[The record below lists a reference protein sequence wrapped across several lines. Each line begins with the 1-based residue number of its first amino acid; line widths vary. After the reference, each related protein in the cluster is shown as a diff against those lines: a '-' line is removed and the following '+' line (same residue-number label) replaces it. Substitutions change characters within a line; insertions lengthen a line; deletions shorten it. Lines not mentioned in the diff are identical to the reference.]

1 MKNSIYKRLIK
12 LIFNY
17 WPYLVLSTATAF
29 VYVALNGISV
39 WLTASLINNILSD
52 FDKLILEQSRLSS
65 SSILTLNEKI
75 KYFTNEL
82 ILRDTAKETLQMLC
96 YSILIIFVLK
106 NVFLYLKNVSLIV
119 VQYRL
124 ITELRNKLYIH
135 YHSLSLS
142 FFNKQKSG
150 ELTSIIVNDVAN
162 MRQALT
168 IGFQRM
174 FVEPINIIAFTTLLF
189 IISWQLASIAVIII
203 PLAGF
208 IIVKISRS
216 IRRKSRRTAVKI
228 AGITNIITE
237 TLASIRVVKAF
248 AMENYEVDR
257 FTKET
262 NNYYNLMFRRSRLRS
277 IAPPITEIL
286 GVVIGVALLWIG
298 GSEVLAN
305 EGITSEDFIRFI
317 LIMFSALQPIR
328 SLSNVFAEVQ
338 VGAASAERVFHI
350 LDTNPTI
357 IDADNA
363 IKDIVFN
370 EHISFDNV
378 SFQYEDGESEVLKEI
393 DFSINKGSVI
403 ALVGSSGSG
412 KSSIA
417 DLIPRFFEPTK
428 GRITLDRT
436 DIKDVRIKSLRNLM
450 GIVTQETILF
460 NDTISGN
467 IAYGQKG
474 VKPNKIHAAAEA
486 ANAKEFI
493 DALPQGF
500 NTVIGEKGVR
510 LSGGQR
516 QRLAIARALLK
527 DPPILILD
535 EATSSLD
542 TESEKHVQEA
552 IDNLMKDRT
561 VLVIAHRLSTIVNA
575 DRIIVLDN
583 GKIIESG
590 THNELLDKKG
600 IYKNLYDIQ
609 FNN

>member
-12 LIFNY
+12 LVFNY

-208 IIVKISRS
+208 VIVKISRS

-277 IAPPITEIL
+277 IAPPITETL

-350 LDTNPTI
+350 LDTKPTI
-357 IDADNA
+357 IDADNS

-393 DFSINKGSVI
+393 DFSINKGSVV

-428 GRITLDRT
+428 GRITLDRI

-460 NDTISGN
+460 NDTISAN
-467 IAYGQKG
+467 IAYGQKE
-474 VKPNKIHAAAEA
+474 VKSSKIHTAAEA

-542 TESEKHVQEA
+542 TESEKYVQEA

-590 THNELLDKKG
+590 THTELLDKKG

>member
-12 LIFNY
+12 LVFNY

-82 ILRDTAKETLQMLC
+82 ILRNTAKETLQMLC

-135 YHSLSLS
+135 FHSLSLS

-150 ELTSIIVNDVAN
+150 ELTSTIVNDVAN

-203 PLAGF
+203 PLAGIF
-208 IIVKISRS
+208 IVKMSRS

-237 TLASIRVVKAF
+237 TLGSIRIVKAF

-298 GSEVLAN
+298 GSEVLAAD
-305 EGITSEDFIRFI
+305 GITSEDFIRFI

-350 LDTNPTI
+350 LDTKPTI

-378 SFQYEDGESEVLKEI
+378 SFQYEDEESEVLKEI
-393 DFSINKGSVI
+393 NFSINKGSVV

-412 KSSIA
+412 KSTMA

-428 GRITLDRT
+428 GRIKLDKY
-436 DIKDVRIKSLRNLM
+436 DIKDVRIKSLRKLM

-467 IAYGQKG
+467 IAYGQKE
-474 VKPNKIHAAAEA
+474 VKSSKIHAAAEA

-493 DALPQGF
+493 DALPHGF

-516 QRLAIARALLK
+516 QRIAIARALLK
-527 DPPILILD
+527 DPPMLILD

-542 TESEKHVQEA
+542 TESEKYVQEA
-552 IDNLMKDRT
+552 INNLMKDRT
-561 VLVIAHRLSTIVNA
+561 VLVIAHRLSTIINA

-583 GKIIESG
+583 GKIVESG
-590 THNELLDKKG
+590 THTELLDKNG

>member
-1 MKNSIYKRLIK
+1 MNNSVYKRLIK
-12 LIFNY
+12 LVFNY
-17 WPYLVLSTATAF
+17 WPHLVLSTAAAF
-29 VYVALNGISV
+29 FYVALNGISV

-52 FDKLILEQSRLSS
+52 FNKLILEQNNLSS
-65 SSILTLNEKI
+65 APILTLNEKI

-82 ILRDTAKETLQMLC
+82 ILRDTAKETLKMLC

-135 YHSLSLS
+135 FHSLSLS

-168 IGFQRM
+168 VGFQRM
-174 FVEPINIIAFTTLLF
+174 FVEPINIIAFTSLLF
-189 IISWQLASIAVIII
+189 IISWQLALIAVIII

-208 IIVKISRS
+208 VIVKISRS

-248 AMENYEVDR
+248 AMEDYEVRR

-262 NNYYNLMFRRSRLRS
+262 ENYYNLMFRRSRLRS
-277 IAPPITEIL
+277 IAPPITESL
-286 GVVIGVALLWIG
+286 GVFIGVLLLWIG
-298 GSEVLAN
+298 GSEVLTDK
-305 EGITSEDFIRFI
+305 GITSEDFIRFI

-328 SLSNVFAEVQ
+328 SLSNVFAEIQ
-338 VGAASAERVFHI
+338 VGAASAERVFNI
-350 LDTNPTI
+350 LDTKPSI
-357 IDADNA
+357 LDKDNV
-363 IKDIVFN
+363 IKDITFNDSIVF
-370 EHISFDNV
+370 DKV
-378 SFQYEDGESEVLKEI
+378 AFQYEDGESKVLKNI
-393 DFSINKGSVI
+393 DFTINKGSVV
-403 ALVGSSGSG
+403 ALVGASGSG
-412 KSSIA
+412 KSTLA
-417 DLIPRFFEPTK
+417 DLIPRFFEPTEGSIK
-428 GRITLDRT
+428 LDKI
-436 DIKDVRIKSLRNLM
+436 DIKDVRIKSLRKLM

-467 IAYGQKG
+467 IAYGQMEID
-474 VKPNKIHAAAEA
+474 PRKIHSAAEA
-486 ANAKEFI
+486 ANASEFI
-493 DALPQGF
+493 DSLPEGY

-542 TESEKHVQEA
+542 TESEKYVQEA

-575 DRIIVLDN
+575 DKIIVLDN
-583 GKIIESG
+583 GEIVESG
-590 THNELLDKKG
+590 THAELLDKNG
-600 IYKNLYDIQ
+600 IYKKLYDIQ
-609 FNN
+609 FN

>member
-12 LIFNY
+12 LVFNY

-124 ITELRNKLYIH
+124 ITEIRNKLYIH
-135 YHSLSLS
+135 FHSLSLS

-208 IIVKISRS
+208 VIVKISRS

-228 AGITNIITE
+228 ASITNIITE

-298 GSEVLAN
+298 GSEVLAA

-350 LDTNPTI
+350 LDTKPTI
-357 IDADNA
+357 IDADNS

-378 SFQYEDGESEVLKEI
+378 SFQYEDGESKVLKEI
-393 DFSINKGSVI
+393 DFSINKGSVV
-403 ALVGSSGSG
+403 ALVGASGSG
-412 KSSIA
+412 KSTMA

-428 GRITLDRT
+428 GRITLDAI
-436 DIKDVRIKSLRNLM
+436 DIKDIRIKSLRKLM

-467 IAYGQKG
+467 IAYGQKE
-474 VKPNKIHAAAEA
+474 VKSSKIHAAAEA

-542 TESEKHVQEA
+542 TESEKYVQEA

-583 GKIIESG
+583 GKIVESG
-590 THNELLDKKG
+590 THTELLDKSG

>member
-12 LIFNY
+12 LVFNY

-298 GSEVLAN
+298 GSEVLTN

-428 GRITLDRT
+428 GRIILDRI
-436 DIKDVRIKSLRNLM
+436 DIKDLRIKSLRNLM

-590 THNELLDKKG
+590 RHNELLDKKG

>member
-12 LIFNY
+12 LVFNY

-135 YHSLSLS
+135 FHSLSLS

-208 IIVKISRS
+208 VIVKISRS

-298 GSEVLAN
+298 GSEVLAA

-328 SLSNVFAEVQ
+328 SLSNVFAEIQ

-363 IKDIVFN
+363 IKDVVFN

-378 SFQYEDGESEVLKEI
+378 SFQYEHGESKVLKEI
-393 DFSINKGSVI
+393 DFSIKKGSIV
-403 ALVGSSGSG
+403 ALVGASGSG
-412 KSSIA
+412 KSTIA

-428 GRITLDRT
+428 GRITLDAI
-436 DIKDVRIKSLRNLM
+436 DIKDIRIKSLRKLM

-467 IAYGQKG
+467 IAYGQKE
-474 VKPNKIHAAAEA
+474 VKSSKIHAAAEA

-542 TESEKHVQEA
+542 TESEKYVQEA

-561 VLVIAHRLSTIVNA
+561 VLVIAHRLSTIVNV

-583 GKIIESG
+583 GKIVESG
-590 THNELLDKKG
+590 THTELLDKSG

>member
-208 IIVKISRS
+208 VIVKISRS

-262 NNYYNLMFRRSRLRS
+262 NNYYKLMFRRSRLRS

-393 DFSINKGSVI
+393 DFSINKGSVV

-428 GRITLDRT
+428 GRITLDRI

-467 IAYGQKG
+467 IAYGQKE

-542 TESEKHVQEA
+542 TESEKYVQEA

>member
-12 LIFNY
+12 LVFNY
-17 WPYLVLSTATAF
+17 WPFLALSTVAAF
-29 VYVALNGISV
+29 FFVALNGVSV

-52 FDKLILEQSRLSS
+52 FDKLILEQSKLSS
-65 SSILTLNEKI
+65 STILTLNEKI
-75 KYFTNEL
+75 KYFTNEI

-96 YSILIIFVLK
+96 YSILTIFVLK
-106 NVFLYLKNVSLIV
+106 NIFLYLKNVSLIV

-135 YHSLSLS
+135 FHSLSLS
-142 FFNKQKSG
+142 FFNNQKSG

-189 IISWQLASIAVIII
+189 IISWQLALIAVIII

-208 IIVKISRS
+208 VIVKISRS

-248 AMENYEVDR
+248 AMEDYEVDR
-257 FTKET
+257 FSKET
-262 NNYYNLMFRRSRLRS
+262 DNYFNLMFQRSRLRS

-286 GVVIGVALLWIG
+286 GVIIGVALLWIG
-298 GSEVLAN
+298 GSEVLAA

-338 VGAASAERVFHI
+338 VGAASAERVFDI

-357 IDADNA
+357 IDKDNA
-363 IKDIVFN
+363 IDNIVFD
-370 EHISFDNV
+370 EHILFDNV
-378 SFQYEDGESEVLKEI
+378 SFQYEDGGPEVLKEI
-393 DFSINKGSVI
+393 NFSINKGSIV
-403 ALVGSSGSG
+403 ALVGASGSG
-412 KSSIA
+412 KSTMA

-428 GRITLDRT
+428 G
-436 DIKDVRIKSLRNLM
+436 DIKLDKVNINNVGIKSLRKLM

-460 NDTISGN
+460 NDTISRN

-474 VKPNKIHAAAEA
+474 V
-486 ANAKEFI
+486 
-493 DALPQGF
+493 
-500 NTVIGEKGVR
+500 
-510 LSGGQR
+510 
-516 QRLAIARALLK
+516 
-527 DPPILILD
+527 
-535 EATSSLD
+535 
-542 TESEKHVQEA
+542 
-552 IDNLMKDRT
+552 
-561 VLVIAHRLSTIVNA
+561 
-575 DRIIVLDN
+575 
-583 GKIIESG
+583 
-590 THNELLDKKG
+590 
-600 IYKNLYDIQ
+600 DI
-609 FNN
+609 

>member
-1 MKNSIYKRLIK
+1 MNNSVYKRLIK
-12 LIFNY
+12 LVFNY
-17 WPYLVLSTATAF
+17 WPHLVLSTAAAF
-29 VYVALNGISV
+29 FYVALNGISV

-52 FDKLILEQSRLSS
+52 FNKLILEQNNLSS
-65 SSILTLNEKI
+65 APILTLNEKI

-82 ILRDTAKETLQMLC
+82 ILRDTAKETLKMLC

-135 YHSLSLS
+135 FHSLSLS

-168 IGFQRM
+168 VGFQRM
-174 FVEPINIIAFTTLLF
+174 FVEPINIIAFTSLLF
-189 IISWQLASIAVIII
+189 IISWQLALIAVIII

-208 IIVKISRS
+208 VIIKISRS

-248 AMENYEVDR
+248 AMEDYEVRR

-262 NNYYNLMFRRSRLRS
+262 GNYYNLMFRRSRLRS
-277 IAPPITEIL
+277 IAPPITESV
-286 GVVIGVALLWIG
+286 GVFIGVLLLWIG
-298 GSEVLAN
+298 GSEVLTDK
-305 EGITSEDFIRFI
+305 GITSEDFIRFI

-328 SLSNVFAEVQ
+328 SLSNVFAEIQ
-338 VGAASAERVFHI
+338 VGAASAERVFNI
-350 LDTNPTI
+350 LDTKPSI
-357 IDADNA
+357 LDKDNA
-363 IKDIVFN
+363 IKDITFNDSIVF
-370 EHISFDNV
+370 DKV
-378 SFQYEDGESEVLKEI
+378 AFQYEDGESKVLKNI
-393 DFSINKGSVI
+393 DFTINKGSVV
-403 ALVGSSGSG
+403 ALVGASGSG
-412 KSSIA
+412 KSTLA
-417 DLIPRFFEPTK
+417 DLIPRFFEPTEGSIK
-428 GRITLDRT
+428 LDKI
-436 DIKDVRIKSLRNLM
+436 DIKHVRIKSLRKLM

-467 IAYGQKG
+467 IAYGQMEID
-474 VKPNKIHAAAEA
+474 PRKIHSAAEA
-486 ANAKEFI
+486 ANASEFI
-493 DALPQGF
+493 DSLPEGY

-542 TESEKHVQEA
+542 TESEKYVQEA

-575 DRIIVLDN
+575 DKIIVLDN
-583 GKIIESG
+583 GEIVESG
-590 THNELLDKKG
+590 THAELLDKNG
-600 IYKNLYDIQ
+600 IYKKLYDIQ
-609 FNN
+609 FN

>member
-12 LIFNY
+12 LVFNY

-82 ILRDTAKETLQMLC
+82 ILRNTAKETLQILC

-135 YHSLSLS
+135 FHSLTLS

-150 ELTSIIVNDVAN
+150 ELTSTIVNDVAN

-208 IIVKISRS
+208 FIVKMSRS

-237 TLASIRVVKAF
+237 TLGSIRIVKAF

-298 GSEVLAN
+298 GSEVLAAD
-305 EGITSEDFIRFI
+305 GITSEDFIRFI

-350 LDTNPTI
+350 LDTKPTI

-378 SFQYEDGESEVLKEI
+378 SFQYEDEESEVLKEI
-393 DFSINKGSVI
+393 NFSINKGSVV

-412 KSSIA
+412 KSTMA

-428 GRITLDRT
+428 GRIKLDKY
-436 DIKDVRIKSLRNLM
+436 DIKDVRIKSLRKLM

-467 IAYGQKG
+467 IAYGQKE
-474 VKPNKIHAAAEA
+474 VKSSKIHAAAEA

-493 DALPQGF
+493 DALPHGF

-516 QRLAIARALLK
+516 QRIAIARALLK

-542 TESEKHVQEA
+542 TESEKYVQEA
-552 IDNLMKDRT
+552 INNLMKDRT
-561 VLVIAHRLSTIVNA
+561 VLVIAHRLSTIINA
-575 DRIIVLDN
+575 DRIIVLDK
-583 GKIIESG
+583 GKIVESG
-590 THNELLDKKG
+590 THTELLDKNG

>member
-12 LIFNY
+12 LVFNY

-135 YHSLSLS
+135 FHSLSLS

-174 FVEPINIIAFTTLLF
+174 FVEPINIIAFTALLF

-208 IIVKISRS
+208 VIVKISRS

-298 GSEVLAN
+298 GSEVLAA

-328 SLSNVFAEVQ
+328 SLSNVFAEIQ

-363 IKDIVFN
+363 IKDVVFN

-378 SFQYEDGESEVLKEI
+378 SFQYEHGESKVLKEI
-393 DFSINKGSVI
+393 DFSIKKGSIV
-403 ALVGSSGSG
+403 ALVGASGSG
-412 KSSIA
+412 KSTIA

-428 GRITLDRT
+428 GRITLDAI
-436 DIKDVRIKSLRNLM
+436 DIKDVRIKSLRKLM

-467 IAYGQKG
+467 IAYGQKE
-474 VKPNKIHAAAEA
+474 VKSSKIHAAAEA

-542 TESEKHVQEA
+542 TESEKYVQKA

-561 VLVIAHRLSTIVNA
+561 VLVIAHRLSTIVNV

-583 GKIIESG
+583 GKIVESG
-590 THNELLDKKG
+590 THTELLDKSG

>member
-1 MKNSIYKRLIK
+1 MNNSVYKRLIK
-12 LIFNY
+12 LVFNY
-17 WPYLVLSTATAF
+17 WPHLVLSTAAAF
-29 VYVALNGISV
+29 FYVALNGISV

-52 FDKLILEQSRLSS
+52 FNKLILEQNNLSS
-65 SSILTLNEKI
+65 APILTLNEKI

-82 ILRDTAKETLQMLC
+82 ILRDTAKETLKMLC

-135 YHSLSLS
+135 FHSLSLS

-168 IGFQRM
+168 VGFQRM
-174 FVEPINIIAFTTLLF
+174 FVEPINIIAFTSLLF
-189 IISWQLASIAVIII
+189 IISWQLALIAVIII

-208 IIVKISRS
+208 VIVKISRS

-248 AMENYEVDR
+248 AMEDYEVRR

-262 NNYYNLMFRRSRLRS
+262 ENYYNLMFRRSRLRS
-277 IAPPITEIL
+277 IAPPITESL
-286 GVVIGVALLWIG
+286 GVFIGVLLLWIG
-298 GSEVLAN
+298 GSEVLTDK
-305 EGITSEDFIRFI
+305 GITSEDFIRFI

-328 SLSNVFAEVQ
+328 SLSNVFAEIQ
-338 VGAASAERVFHI
+338 VGAASAERVFNI
-350 LDTNPTI
+350 LDTKPSI
-357 IDADNA
+357 LDKDNV
-363 IKDIVFN
+363 IKDITFNDSIVF
-370 EHISFDNV
+370 DKV
-378 SFQYEDGESEVLKEI
+378 AFQYEDGESKVLKNI
-393 DFSINKGSVI
+393 DFTINKGSVV
-403 ALVGSSGSG
+403 ALVGASGSG
-412 KSSIA
+412 KSTLA
-417 DLIPRFFEPTK
+417 DLIPRFFEPTEGSIK
-428 GRITLDRT
+428 LDKI
-436 DIKDVRIKSLRNLM
+436 DIKDVRIKSLRKLM

-467 IAYGQKG
+467 IAYGQMEIA
-474 VKPNKIHAAAEA
+474 PRKIHSAAEA
-486 ANAKEFI
+486 ANASEFI
-493 DALPQGF
+493 DSLPEGY

-542 TESEKHVQEA
+542 TESEKYVQEA

-575 DRIIVLDN
+575 DKIIVLDN
-583 GKIIESG
+583 GEIVESG
-590 THNELLDKKG
+590 THAELLDKNG
-600 IYKNLYDIQ
+600 IYKKLYDIQ
-609 FNN
+609 FN

>member
-12 LIFNY
+12 LVFNY
-17 WPYLVLSTATAF
+17 WPYLALSTATAF

-52 FDKLILEQSRLSS
+52 FNKLVIEHSHLSS

-82 ILRDTAKETLQMLC
+82 ILRDTAKETLKMLC
-96 YSILIIFVLK
+96 FSILIIFVLK
-106 NVFLYLKNVSLIV
+106 NVFLYLKNISLIV

-135 YHSLSLS
+135 FHSLSLS
-142 FFNKQKSG
+142 FFNRQKSG

-168 IGFQRM
+168 VGFQRM
-174 FVEPINIIAFTTLLF
+174 FVEPINILVFTSLLF

-208 IIVKISRS
+208 VIIKISRS

-248 AMENYEVDR
+248 AMEDYEVGR

-262 NNYYNLMFRRSRLRS
+262 DNYYNLMFRRSRLRS
-277 IAPPITEIL
+277 IAPPITETL
-286 GVVIGVALLWIG
+286 GVLIGVLLLWIG
-298 GSEVLAN
+298 GSEVLADK
-305 EGITSEDFIRFI
+305 GITSEDFIRFI

-350 LDTNPTI
+350 LDTKPTI
-357 IDADNA
+357 IDRNNA
-363 IKDIVFN
+363 IKNVEFN
-370 EHISFDNV
+370 DQVLFDNV
-378 SFQYEDGESEVLKEI
+378 SFQYEDGESKVLE
-393 DFSINKGSVI
+393 DVNFSIKKGSVV
-403 ALVGSSGSG
+403 ALVGASGSG
-412 KSSIA
+412 KSTIA
-417 DLIPRFFEPTK
+417 DLIPRFFEPSK
-428 GRITLDRT
+428 GKIKLDNV
-436 DIKDVRIKSLRNLM
+436 DIRDVGIKSLRKLM

-467 IAYGQKG
+467 IAYGQ
-474 VKPNKIHAAAEA
+474 NEIALTKIAEA
-486 ANAKEFI
+486 AKVANAKEFI
-493 DALPQGF
+493 NDLPHGF
-500 NTVIGEKGVR
+500 DTVIGEKGVR

-542 TESEKHVQEA
+542 TESEKNVQEA

-561 VLVIAHRLSTIVNA
+561 VLVIAHRLSTIINA
-575 DRIIVLDN
+575 DQIIVLDS
-583 GKIIESG
+583 GKIVESG
-590 THNELLDKKG
+590 SHTELLEKDG
-600 IYKNLYDIQ
+600 IYKNLYNIQ

>member
-12 LIFNY
+12 LVFNY

-82 ILRDTAKETLQMLC
+82 ILRNTAKETLQMLC

-124 ITELRNKLYIH
+124 ITDLRNKLYIH
-135 YHSLSLS
+135 FHSLSLS

-150 ELTSIIVNDVAN
+150 ELTSTIVNDVAN

-208 IIVKISRS
+208 FIVKMSRS

-237 TLASIRVVKAF
+237 TLGSIRIVKAF

-298 GSEVLAN
+298 GSEVLAAD
-305 EGITSEDFIRFI
+305 GITSEDFIRFI

-350 LDTNPTI
+350 LDTKPTI

-378 SFQYEDGESEVLKEI
+378 SFQYEDEESEVLKEI
-393 DFSINKGSVI
+393 NFSINKGSVV

-412 KSSIA
+412 KSTMA

-428 GRITLDRT
+428 GRIKLDKY
-436 DIKDVRIKSLRNLM
+436 DIKDVRIKSLRKLM

-467 IAYGQKG
+467 IAYGQKE
-474 VKPNKIHAAAEA
+474 VKSSKIHAAAEA

-493 DALPQGF
+493 DALPHGF

-516 QRLAIARALLK
+516 QRIAIARALLK

-542 TESEKHVQEA
+542 TESEKYVQEA
-552 IDNLMKDRT
+552 INNLMKDRT
-561 VLVIAHRLSTIVNA
+561 VLVIAHRLSTIINA

-583 GKIIESG
+583 GKIVESG
-590 THNELLDKKG
+590 THTELLDKNG

>member
-12 LIFNY
+12 LVFNY

-124 ITELRNKLYIH
+124 ITEIRNKLYIH
-135 YHSLSLS
+135 FHSLSLS

-208 IIVKISRS
+208 VIVKISRS

-262 NNYYNLMFRRSRLRS
+262 NNYYNLMFRKSRLRS

-298 GSEVLAN
+298 GSEVLAA

-328 SLSNVFAEVQ
+328 SLSNVFAEIQ

-363 IKDIVFN
+363 IKDVVFN

-403 ALVGSSGSG
+403 ALVGASGSG
-412 KSSIA
+412 KSTIA

-428 GRITLDRT
+428 GRITLDAI
-436 DIKDVRIKSLRNLM
+436 DIKDVRIKSLRKLM

-467 IAYGQKG
+467 IAYGQKE
-474 VKPNKIHAAAEA
+474 VKSSKIHAAAEA

-542 TESEKHVQEA
+542 TESEKYVQEA

-583 GKIIESG
+583 GKIVESG
-590 THNELLDKKG
+590 THTELLDKNG

>member
-12 LIFNY
+12 LVFNY

-82 ILRDTAKETLQMLC
+82 ILRNSAKETLQMLC

-135 YHSLSLS
+135 FHSLSLS

-150 ELTSIIVNDVAN
+150 ELTSTIVNDVAN

-203 PLAGF
+203 PLAGIF
-208 IIVKISRS
+208 IVKMSRS

-237 TLASIRVVKAF
+237 TLGSIRIVKAF

-286 GVVIGVALLWIG
+286 GVVIGVVLLWIG
-298 GSEVLAN
+298 GSEVLAA

-350 LDTNPTI
+350 LDTKPTI

-370 EHISFDNV
+370 EHILFDNV
-378 SFQYEDGESEVLKEI
+378 SFQYEDEESEVLKEI
-393 DFSINKGSVI
+393 NFSINKGSVV

-412 KSSIA
+412 KSTMA

-428 GRITLDRT
+428 GRIKLDKY
-436 DIKDVRIKSLRNLM
+436 DIKDVRIKSLRKLM

-467 IAYGQKG
+467 IAYGQKE
-474 VKPNKIHAAAEA
+474 VKSSKIHAAAEA

-493 DALPQGF
+493 DALPHGF

-516 QRLAIARALLK
+516 QRIAIARALLK

-542 TESEKHVQEA
+542 TESEKYVQEA
-552 IDNLMKDRT
+552 INNLMKDRT
-561 VLVIAHRLSTIVNA
+561 VLVIAHRLSTIINA

-583 GKIIESG
+583 GKIVESG
-590 THNELLDKKG
+590 AHTELLDKNG

>member
-12 LIFNY
+12 LVFNY
-17 WPYLVLSTATAF
+17 WPFLALSTVAAF
-29 VYVALNGISV
+29 FFVALNGVSV

-52 FDKLILEQSRLSS
+52 FDKLILEQSKLSS
-65 SSILTLNEKI
+65 STILTLNEKI
-75 KYFTNEL
+75 KYFTNEI

-96 YSILIIFVLK
+96 YSILTIFVLK
-106 NVFLYLKNVSLIV
+106 NIFLYLKNVSLIV

-135 YHSLSLS
+135 FHSLSLS
-142 FFNKQKSG
+142 FFNNQKSG

-189 IISWQLASIAVIII
+189 IISWQLALIAVIII

-208 IIVKISRS
+208 VIVKISRS

-248 AMENYEVDR
+248 AMEDYEVDR
-257 FTKET
+257 FSKET
-262 NNYYNLMFRRSRLRS
+262 DNYFNLMFQRSRLRS

-286 GVVIGVALLWIG
+286 GVIIGVALLWIG
-298 GSEVLAN
+298 GSEVLAA

-338 VGAASAERVFHI
+338 VGAASAERVFDI

-357 IDADNA
+357 IDKDNA
-363 IKDIVFN
+363 IDNIVFD
-370 EHISFDNV
+370 EHILFDNV
-378 SFQYEDGESEVLKEI
+378 SFQYEDGGPEVLKEI
-393 DFSINKGSVI
+393 NFSINKGSIV
-403 ALVGSSGSG
+403 ALVGASGSG
-412 KSSIA
+412 KSTMA

-428 GRITLDRT
+428 G
-436 DIKDVRIKSLRNLM
+436 DIKLDKVNINNVGIKSLRKLM

-460 NDTISGN
+460 NDTISRN

-474 VKPNKIHAAAEA
+474 VDINKIHSAAVA
-486 ANAKEFI
+486 ANAKNFI
-493 DALPQGF
+493 DALPEGF
-500 NTVIGEKGVR
+500 GTVIGEKGVR

-575 DRIIVLDN
+575 DKIIVLDN
-583 GKIIESG
+583 GVIVENG
-590 THNELLDKKG
+590 THAELLDKNG
-600 IYKNLYDIQ
+600 VYKNLYDIQ

>member
-1 MKNSIYKRLIK
+1 MKPSIYKRLIK
-12 LIFNY
+12 LVFNY
-17 WPYLVLSTATAF
+17 WPYLALSTASAF

-52 FDKLILEQSRLSS
+52 FDKLILDQSNLKTSPALS
-65 SSILTLNEKI
+65 LNEKI
-75 KYFTNEL
+75 NFFTNEL

-96 YSILIIFVLK
+96 LSILIIFIFK
-106 NVFLYLKNVSLIV
+106 NVFLYLKNLCLIV

-124 ITELRNKLYIH
+124 ITELRNKLYVH
-135 YHSLSLS
+135 FHSLSLS
-142 FFNKQKSG
+142 FFNNQKSG

-168 IGFQRM
+168 VGFQRM
-174 FVEPINIIAFTTLLF
+174 FVEPINILAFTTLLF
-189 IISWQLASIAVIII
+189 IISWQLALLAIIII

-208 IIVKISRS
+208 VIVKISRS

-248 AMENYEVDR
+248 AMEDYEINR

-262 NNYYNLMFRRSRLRS
+262 DNYYNLMFRRSRLRS

-286 GVVIGVALLWIG
+286 GVIIGVALLWIG
-298 GSEVLAN
+298 GSEVLTDR
-305 EGITSEDFIRFI
+305 GITSEDFIRFI

-338 VGAASAERVFHI
+338 IGAASAERVFHI
-350 LDTNPTI
+350 IDTRPTI
-357 IDADNA
+357 IDRENS
-363 IKDIVFN
+363 IKEIVLKKDI
-370 EHISFDNV
+370 SFKNV
-378 SFQYEDGESEVLKEI
+378 SFKYDDGESEVLQDI
-393 DFSINKGSVI
+393 NFSIDKGSVF
-403 ALVGSSGSG
+403 ALVGASGSG
-412 KSSIA
+412 KSTIA

-428 GRITLDRT
+428 GKIKLDNI
-436 DIKDVRIKSLRNLM
+436 DIKDVKIKSLRELM

-467 IAYGQKG
+467 IAYGQNEIKLS
-474 VKPNKIHAAAEA
+474 KILEAAEV

-500 NTVIGEKGVR
+500 NTIIGEKGVR

-516 QRLAIARALLK
+516 QRIAIARALLK

-542 TESEKHVQEA
+542 TESEKNVQQA

-575 DRIIVLDN
+575 DRIIVLEN
-583 GKIIESG
+583 GKIVESG
-590 THNELLDKKG
+590 AHADLLEKDG

>member
-12 LIFNY
+12 LVFNY

-124 ITELRNKLYIH
+124 ITEIRNKLYIH
-135 YHSLSLS
+135 FHSLSLS

-208 IIVKISRS
+208 VIVKISRS

-298 GSEVLAN
+298 GSEVLAA

-350 LDTNPTI
+350 LDTKPTI

-403 ALVGSSGSG
+403 ALVGASGSG
-412 KSSIA
+412 KSTMA

-428 GRITLDRT
+428 GRITLDAI
-436 DIKDVRIKSLRNLM
+436 DIKDVRIKSLRKLM

-467 IAYGQKG
+467 IAYGQKE
-474 VKPNKIHAAAEA
+474 VKSSKIHAAAEA

-542 TESEKHVQEA
+542 TESEKYVQEA

-583 GKIIESG
+583 GKIVESG
-590 THNELLDKKG
+590 THTELLDKSG

>member
-12 LIFNY
+12 LVFNY

-124 ITELRNKLYIH
+124 ITEIRNKLYIH
-135 YHSLSLS
+135 FHSLSLS

-208 IIVKISRS
+208 VIVKISRS

-298 GSEVLAN
+298 GSEVLAA

-328 SLSNVFAEVQ
+328 SLSNVFAEIQ

-363 IKDIVFN
+363 IKDVVFN

-403 ALVGSSGSG
+403 ALVGASGSG
-412 KSSIA
+412 KSTIA

-428 GRITLDRT
+428 GRITLDAI
-436 DIKDVRIKSLRNLM
+436 DIKDVRIKSLRKLM

-467 IAYGQKG
+467 IAYGQKE
-474 VKPNKIHAAAEA
+474 VKSSKIHAAAEA

-542 TESEKHVQEA
+542 TESEKYVQEA

-561 VLVIAHRLSTIVNA
+561 VLVIAHRLSTIVNV

-583 GKIIESG
+583 GKIVESG
-590 THNELLDKKG
+590 THTELLDKSG

>member
-12 LIFNY
+12 LVFNY

-208 IIVKISRS
+208 VIVKISRS

-298 GSEVLAN
+298 GSEVLAA

-393 DFSINKGSVI
+393 DFSINKGSVV

-428 GRITLDRT
+428 GRITLDRI

-467 IAYGQKG
+467 IAYGQKE

-542 TESEKHVQEA
+542 TESEKYVQEA

-583 GKIIESG
+583 GKIVESG
-590 THNELLDKKG
+590 THTELLDKSG

>member
-12 LIFNY
+12 LVFNY

-124 ITELRNKLYIH
+124 ITEIRNKLYIH
-135 YHSLSLS
+135 FHSLSLS

-174 FVEPINIIAFTTLLF
+174 FVEPINIVAFTTLLF

-208 IIVKISRS
+208 VIVKISRS

-298 GSEVLAN
+298 GSEVLAA

-328 SLSNVFAEVQ
+328 SLSNVFAEIQ

-363 IKDIVFN
+363 IKDVVFN

-403 ALVGSSGSG
+403 ALVGASGSG
-412 KSSIA
+412 KSTIA

-428 GRITLDRT
+428 GRITLDT
-436 DIKDVRIKSLRNLM
+436 IDIKDVRIKSLRKLM

-467 IAYGQKG
+467 IAYGQKE
-474 VKPNKIHAAAEA
+474 VKSSKIHAAAEA

-542 TESEKHVQEA
+542 TESEKYVQEA

-561 VLVIAHRLSTIVNA
+561 VLVIAHRLSTIVNV

-583 GKIIESG
+583 GKIVESG
-590 THNELLDKKG
+590 THTELLDKSG

>member
-12 LIFNY
+12 LVFNY

-124 ITELRNKLYIH
+124 ITEIRNKLYIH
-135 YHSLSLS
+135 FHSLSLS

-208 IIVKISRS
+208 VIVKISRS

-298 GSEVLAN
+298 GSEVLAA

-328 SLSNVFAEVQ
+328 SLSNVFAEIQ

-363 IKDIVFN
+363 IKDVVFN

-378 SFQYEDGESEVLKEI
+378 SFQYEHGESKVLKEI
-393 DFSINKGSVI
+393 DFSIKKGSIV
-403 ALVGSSGSG
+403 ALVGASGSG
-412 KSSIA
+412 KSTIA

-428 GRITLDRT
+428 GRITLDAI
-436 DIKDVRIKSLRNLM
+436 DIKDVRIKSLRKLM

-467 IAYGQKG
+467 IAYGQKE
-474 VKPNKIHAAAEA
+474 VKSSKIHAAAEA

-542 TESEKHVQEA
+542 TESEKYVQEA

-583 GKIIESG
+583 GKIVESG
-590 THNELLDKKG
+590 THTELLDKSG